1 MKKYAQRKQENQIL
15 VSILFCSTNT
25 TKPRKCYF
33 FLGISYFQTLRHR
46 FEFLDLDKNGKLGAA
61 ELRHIFVGMD
71 ELVSDEE
78 IDMMIRMLDTNSDGK
93 VNVDEFIAMV
103 THPDPSRDEFFPG
116 RNLTTNENDEVEE
129 VGASMV
135 TRADIEQREIKRQ
148 LLSMLVSQKSTNGS
162 TKPYGRQRLLKVAR
176 DIISLRDY
184 HVPSSSAHWRV
195 GDMSELARVFSL
207 DANSQQ
213 TQDLFRMFAINPTAT
228 INNNDDQDKKNESK
242 NFVDLRQIIM
252 GMTNFIPSLTSEDK
266 CQLAFDLYDEKKSR
280 FLLIDEIEQLLVGT
294 YLYPRSGKVVLQ
306 KAKIIMSSAD
316 AHPAGGIGFEE
327 LLQVA
332 TKFPNLVFPSGAFG
346 PLK

>member
-1 MKKYAQRKQENQIL
+1 L
-15 VSILFCSTNT
+15 D
-25 TKPRKCYF
+25 
-33 FLGISYFQTLRHR
+33 ISYFQTLRYR

-103 THPDPSRDEFFPG
+103 THPDPSRDDFFSG
-116 RNLTTNENDEVEE
+116 RNLTNNENDEGKE
-129 VGASMV
+129 VGASIV
-135 TRADIEQREIKRQ
+135 TRADLEQREIKRQ

-162 TKPYGRQRLLKVAR
+162 TKPYGRQRLLKLTR
-176 DIISLRDY
+176 DIISFRNN

-195 GDMSELARVFSL
+195 GDMSELARVFTL

-228 INNNDDQDKKNESK
+228 IHNKSK

-280 FLLIDEIEQLLVGT
+280 FLLIDEIEQLLIGT
-294 YLYPRSGKVVLQ
+294 YLYPRSGKAVLQ

-316 AHPAGGIGFEE
+316 VHPAGGIGFED